1 MSQYYIPFDSET
13 GGTDETKTDILTL
26 YIAVMD
32 EEYKI
37 LEELDL
43 KLKPD
48 GGRFPIAEA
57 GALAVNNIDLKKH
70 MDDPATITYSEA
82 GKLIVAMCRKYLKKR
97 GRFSNLIPFGFNVP
111 FDKRYVQQYLVSK
124 EDWES
129 IFHYKDADVDQA
141 VSFLRRV
148 GWIPKEVA
156 RLQDVADYL
165 GVPKRLAH
173 SAKEDTLRTI
183 DTDKKLVELMK
194 SKKDGGGQSQDLI
207 SLLEAE

>member
-1 MSQYYIPFDSET
+1 MSQYHIPFDCET
-13 GGTDETKTDILTL
+13 GGTDEVKTDLLTL
-26 YIAVMD
+26 YICVMNED
-32 EEYKI
+32 YKI
-37 LEELDL
+37 VEELDL

-48 GGRFPIAEA
+48 GGRFPIAEQ
-57 GALAVNNIDLKKH
+57 GALDVNKIDLKAH
-70 MDDPATITYSEA
+70 MADPATIPYSEA
-82 GKLIVAMCRKYLKKR
+82 SKLILTMVRKYLQKR

-111 FDKRYVQQYLVSK
+111 FDKRYVQQYLIPKS
-124 EDWES
+124 DWES

-148 GWIPKEVA
+148 GWIPKDVA

-173 SAKEDTLRTI
+173 NAKEDVLRTI